1 MDKTTRN
8 SIERFT
14 QKARMLLE
22 EDFYTQLAA
31 TYDIRQSHAFPE
43 SPGRHLSARQKS
55 EFRRI
60 LASLTHKAAS
70 GMPDPAALADYV
82 RDTSFTMLNRLV
94 ALKMLEKQ
102 GLLRECIS
110 RGSNSSGYNEFA
122 LLAEGLRTLPNGA
135 GYRLYLECVF
145 DEMSSEIKVL
155 FDRNDAA
162 SVLWPSHQ
170 AFTQLLD
177 RINSEDLATV
187 WGQEETIGWVYQY
200 FNSIEER
207 RKMREESQ
215 APRNSRELA
224 VRNQFFTPDY
234 VVRFL
239 SDNTLGRIWYGM
251 TNGKTKLADSCEY
264 MVKDTEKELADR
276 PKKDPRDIRVLDPA
290 CGSGHFLL
298 RAFEM
303 FLVIYEEAWE
313 EQWAV
318 VSGQWEVDSGQGIVG
333 SGQWSVKSG
342 QVSGGR
348 EGNWGE
354 RGAKASA
361 GEELQGADRVA
372 ESHGSG
378 GAGIQDDE
386 SFSER
391 GALWA
396 DCPDSPGGHL
406 GSFEHRRRAGSEYD
420 QGLSQLPGDSLRFSS
435 GSGDSV
441 PSCSTPG
448 IHGQR
453 GSSVHPATCIG
464 SGALDQRAVCI
475 ALEKAGY
482 HYSLT
487 TAHPLFPTD
496 HSSLPTDHLHP
507 PSDHSPLPTDHS
519 PLILDFPTKE
529 ALRRE
534 LPGLILRHN
543 LHGVDIDP
551 RCAQIA
557 QLALWM
563 RAQKAFQDFGVE
575 KADRPVIRRSNIV
588 IAEPMPGEKD
598 LLDEFSRQ
606 LENPTVKARFDRIA
620 GELDLAGDLGLLL
633 KLEKLSQSRAEYQLD
648 AFEPP
653 DDAIRVSLERFLDE
667 ATAQQQARRRLFAE
681 DSGQGLGLVELAEQR
696 YDVILMNPPFGT
708 GSAKAKKHFEKAYP
722 RTKNDVYAAFV
733 ERGIELLNPGGML
746 GAITSR
752 TGFFLSSFQKWREEI
767 ILKQAP
773 PVVFADLGAG
783 VLDSAMVETA
793 AYCLEVKP

>member
-14 QKARMLLE
+14 QWARRLLQ
-22 EDFYTQLAA
+22 EDFTAQLDA
-31 TYDIRQSHAFPE
+31 TYDLRQSHSFPE
-43 SPGRHLSARQKS
+43 SPGRHLSARQKAD
-55 EFRRI
+55 FRRI

-70 GMPDPAALADYV
+70 GMPGPAALADYV
-82 RDTSFTMLNRLV
+82 RDASFTMLNRLV
-94 ALKMLEKQ
+94 ALKMLESQ

-110 RGSNSSGYNEFA
+110 KGSNSSGYNEFT
-122 LLAEGLRTLPNGA
+122 LLAEGLKTLPNGA

-145 DEMSSEIKVL
+145 DELSSEIKVL

-200 FNSIEER
+200 FNSGEER
-207 RKMREESQ
+207 KKMRDESP

-251 TNGKTKLADSCEY
+251 MGGRTKLADSCEY
-264 MVKDTEKELADR
+264 MVKDEEGIPDER

-303 FLVIYEEAWE
+303 LLVIYEEAWE
-313 EQWAV
+313 DEDQAV
-318 VSGQWEVDSGQGIVG
+318 
-333 SGQWSVKSG
+333 
-342 QVSGGR
+342 
-348 EGNWGE
+348 
-354 RGAKASA
+354 
-361 GEELQGADRVA
+361 
-372 ESHGSG
+372 
-378 GAGIQDDE
+378 
-386 SFSER
+386 
-391 GALWA
+391 
-396 DCPDSPGGHL
+396 
-406 GSFEHRRRAGSEYD
+406 
-420 QGLSQLPGDSLRFSS
+420 
-435 GSGDSV
+435 
-441 PSCSTPG
+441 
-448 IHGQR
+448 
-453 GSSVHPATCIG
+453 SSVTG
-464 SGALDQRAVCI
+464 N
-475 ALEKAGY
+475 
-482 HYSLT
+482 T
-487 TAHPLFPTD
+487 
-496 HSSLPTDHLHP
+496 
-507 PSDHSPLPTDHS
+507 
-519 PLILDFPTKE
+519 
-529 ALRRE
+529 LRRDYPSLDGLRQA
-534 LPGLILRHN
+534 LPGLVLRHN

-563 RAQKAFQDFGVE
+563 RAQKAFQDFGLE

-598 LLDEFSRQ
+598 LLEEFSKQ
-606 LENPTVKARFDRIA
+606 LENPTVQARFKAIA
-620 GELDLAGDLGLLL
+620 DTMDLAGDLGLLL
-633 KLEKLSQSRAEYQLD
+633 KLEKLSQNRAEYQLD
-648 AFEPP
+648 VFAPP
-653 DDAIRVSLERFLDE
+653 DDSIRVSLERFLDE

-696 YDVILMNPPFGT
+696 YDVVLMNPPFGA
-708 GSAKAKKHFEKAYP
+708 GSSKAKKDFEKAYP

-773 PVVFADLGAG
+773 PVVFADLGYG

-793 AYCLEVKP
+793 AYCLEVRA